1 MISNSTRRIACC
13 AALLLST
20 CVSTSFAQPA
30 TTTTAPATTQST
42 RPAAFIPNANLVTDG
57 IPPLPQALVDD
68 VNRYTEFRAA
78 FMLDWHPTERQILIA
93 TRFADTAQVHKLKFP
108 GGARTQ
114 MTFFHEPVD
123 EATCPPNNPAFFLF
137 GKDVGGNEFNQNFR
151 YDYATGAVTLLTDGK
166 SKNSLGV
173 WNRAGDMLV
182 YTSTRRNGKDTDL
195 YTINPANPAD
205 VRINKLL
212 TQVDGGGWAPTDFSS
227 DGKQLLMSEYVSINE
242 SYIWVVDTTL
252 DAPTWGQKRQ
262 ITPRKAAG
270 AEPISYG
277 RAEFSADGKS
287 IFTTTDKDSEYQRLA
302 KIDLATGEHTF
313 LTQGVNWDVEDF
325 DLSPDRKII
334 AYVVN
339 EDGASVLHLLDAAT
353 GKELPKPLTP
363 VGVIYNLHWHQNGRD
378 LAFTM
383 SSARSTADV
392 YSLDTLYG
400 RVERWTESETG
411 GLNPET
417 FAEPKLI
424 KWKSF
429 DNREVSGF
437 LYPPDGKKFPGKRPV
452 VIEIHGGPEG
462 QSRPGFIGRRNY
474 LINEL
479 GVALIYPNV
488 RGSTGYGKNFLKLD
502 NADKRLDA
510 VQDIG
515 ALLDWVKTQ
524 PNLDADRVMVMGGSY
539 GGYMTLAVAT
549 QYNDRIRCSND
560 VVGISN
566 FVTFLERTEA
576 YRRDLRRVEYGD
588 ERDPKMRE
596 WMEKTAPLNNA
607 QKVTKPLFIVQGK
620 NDPRVPLNEAE
631 QMVATVKK
639 NGTPVWYLMAKD
651 EGHGFAKKPNADFQ
665 FFATVQF
672 MKQFLLN

>member
-1 MISNSTRRIACC
+1 MISTSTRRIAVNTTL
-13 AALLLST
+13 LLLSFH
-20 CVSTSFAQPA
+20 STLSAQPA
-30 TTTTAPATTQST
+30 ATAPATTQST
-42 RPAAFIPNANLVTDG
+42 RPAGILPNANLVADG
-57 IPPLPQALVDD
+57 IPPLPEALVDD

-78 FMLDWHPTERQILIA
+78 MMLDWHPTERQMLIA
-93 TRFADTAQVHKLKFP
+93 TRFANTAQVHRLKFP

-114 MTFFHEPVD
+114 MTFFPEPVD
-123 EATCPPNNPAFFLF
+123 DASCPPNNAGFFVF

-151 YDYATGAVTLLTDGK
+151 FDYATGAVTLLTDGK
-166 SKNSLGV
+166 SKTAAACGTA
-173 WNRAGDMLV
+173 RAICWPTPRPGE
-182 YTSTRRNGKDTDL
+182 TARTPTSTPSIPPTPPTPGSTSSSRKWKAAAGGRWTFPRTASSSCWRSTSRSTRATSGSSTRR
-195 YTINPANPAD
+195 
-205 VRINKLL
+205 
-212 TQVDGGGWAPTDFSS
+212 S
-227 DGKQLLMSEYVSINE
+227 
-242 SYIWVVDTTL
+242 
-252 DAPTWGQKRQ
+252 
-262 ITPRKAAG
+262 TPRPG
-270 AEPISYG
+270 ARSGRSRLARPTAPSPVSYG
-277 RAEFSADGKS
+277 HAEFSADGTS

-302 KIDLATGEHTF
+302 KVNLATGEHTF

-339 EDGASVLHLLDAAT
+339 EDGASVLHLLDATT

-363 VGVIYNLHWHQNGRD
+363 VGVIYNLRWHANSRD
-378 LAFTM
+378 LGFTM

-400 RVERWTESETG
+400 KVERWTESETG

-417 FAEPKLI
+417 FSEPKLAR
-424 KWKSF
+424 WKSF
-429 DNREVSGF
+429 DGREISGF
-437 LYPPDGKKFPGKRPV
+437 LYAPDEKKYPGKRPV

-474 LINEL
+474 LVNEL
-479 GVALIYPNV
+479 GLALIYPNV

-502 NADKRLDA
+502 NADKRLDS
-510 VQDIG
+510 VKDIG
-515 ALLDWVKTQ
+515 ALLDWIKTQ
-524 PNLDADRVMVMGGSY
+524 PGLDADRIMVTGGSY

-549 QYNDRIRCSND
+549 EYNDRSP
-560 VVGISN
+560 
-566 FVTFLERTEA
+566 LLA
-576 YRRDLRRVEYGD
+576 RRRRHLQLRHVPRAHRGLPPRPATRGVRRRARPE
-588 ERDPKMRE
+588 MRA
-596 WMEKTAPLNNA
+596 WMEKIAPLNNA
-607 QKVTKPLFIVQGK
+607 QRITKPLFIVQGK

-651 EGHGFAKKPNADFQ
+651 EGHGFAKKPNADYQ